1 MINKGLQTPTA
12 REVLAA
18 ADLFDQMG
26 DFESAALLDEYLEQT
41 AEYDGDI
48 IKLAGFWAN
57 VWKRMK
63 GKAKMW
69 FYNEYKELFQA
80 AKEAQEKLQERM
92 KEAKIAVK
100 ELKSNIN
107 NHELQDW
114 RLKLGQLKFL
124 NTSDI
129 TQKFDGIYGRFLNY
143 ILKFKDQ
150 QEESEKSLEQMTPSE
165 KIESMTGSGTSG
177 VKWLPVDRKEG
188 QQKIFVSSDETMV
201 RIDRERA
208 PHYTRLMRP
217 VKGKS
222 PEYRRLQ
229 EDARLNVMKAVFGNS
244 IWKIIKE
251 TEKYTYYKEVPEAT
265 ETTEEKKPEVPGKP
279 EVSKPVIPIRPDPT
293 AFRAPKLPID
303 TPDLSKATK
312 RMESVTDLF
321 EDEDDLE
328 SELLGKKEA
337 PKAEKPKEEAPKTEK
352 PKEEAPKAE
361 KPAEGK
367 KKEGLQRVWVEL
379 TGGNQLAKVKK
390 ENPAARLFTFMQ
402 RKGMKETHRV
412 LDPENEADAK
422 IQGFLE
428 MQGPAAK
435 TVNKYTPLILESK
448 EKTASRKSRRDKL
461 ISLISK

>member
-1 MINKGLQTPTA
+1 
-12 REVLAA
+12 
-18 ADLFDQMG
+18 
-26 DFESAALLDEYLEQT
+26 
-41 AEYDGDI
+41 
-48 IKLAGFWAN
+48 
-57 VWKRMK
+57 
-63 GKAKMW
+63 
-69 FYNEYKELFQA
+69 
-80 AKEAQEKLQERM
+80 
-92 KEAKIAVK
+92 
-100 ELKSNIN
+100 
-107 NHELQDW
+107 
-114 RLKLGQLKFL
+114 
-124 NTSDI
+124 
-129 TQKFDGIYGRFLNY
+129 LNY

-337 PKAEKPKEEAPKTEK
+337 PKAEKPKEEAPK
-352 PKEEAPKAE
+352 AE